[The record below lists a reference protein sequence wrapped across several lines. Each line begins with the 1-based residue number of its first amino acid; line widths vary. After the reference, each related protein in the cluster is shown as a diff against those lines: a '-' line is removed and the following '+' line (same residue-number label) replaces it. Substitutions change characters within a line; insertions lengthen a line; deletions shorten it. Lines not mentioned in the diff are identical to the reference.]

1 MNALRAMYGLRRV
14 CLAVPA
20 LLLSASTIHL
30 LNLPSE
36 SATAHLAQAL
46 YDLQAISVNHQF
58 GARCV
63 EIIRSLAAKW
73 NISLPE
79 NPGDS
84 RAPGAFRTWPS
95 PRYSTFFA
103 ASIPRQSPSEGGSR
117 SGESN
122 ASRQDGP
129 FQPPM
134 HPLQTHQFS
143 SYYGDQ
149 VRDTLWTPFPLQGA
163 PMTLDPSTQTTL
175 DFSMVDGTTPGAHHT
190 QQWPMFSGS
199 MGSIGSAPTS
209 GIQSQRP
216 SCMGDVDGSMS
227 GMDSWNWQ

>member
-14 CLAVPA
+14 CPAVPA

-36 SATAHLAQAL
+36 SATAYLAQAL

-63 EIIRSLAAKW
+63 EIIKSLAAKW

-79 NPGDS
+79 HAGDVC
-84 RAPGAFRTWPS
+84 APGVFRTWPS

-103 ASIPRQSPSEGGSR
+103 ASIPHQSPSEGGSR
-117 SGESN
+117 SGGSN

-129 FQPPM
+129 FQPPR
-134 HPLQTHQFS
+134 HARQTQQMS
-143 SYYGDQ
+143 SYYSDPAQ
-149 VRDTLWTPFPLQGA
+149 NTLWTPFPLQGA
-163 PMTLDPSTQTTL
+163 PMAFDPSTQNRL
-175 DFSMVDGTTPGAHHT
+175 DYSMVDGTT
-190 QQWPMFSGS
+190 SGVHSSQTWS
-199 MGSIGSAPTS
+199 MLSSSLGSIGSAPTS
-209 GIQSQRP
+209 GIQDHHP
-216 SCMGDVDGSMS
+216 TGIGNAGESMS
-227 GMDSWNWQ
+227 GIDNWNWQ